1 MSSMADQNKDLTDAE
16 KYRRIRKSNNK
27 ASKES
32 RERKLAG
39 VKTLDKD
46 VMEEEE
52 RNCVLIDEH
61 NKLLKK
67 VYDEKN
73 KVEKALGACK
83 ECNDTS
89 YVRRFMSKDEKTEG
103 EYEKLLYYFKMKG
116 STHN

>member
-1 MSSMADQNKDLTDAE
+1 MADQNKDLTDAE

-73 KVEKALGACK
+73 KVEKALGG
-83 ECNDTS
+83 
-89 YVRRFMSKDEKTEG
+89 M
-103 EYEKLLYYFKMKG
+103 
-116 STHN
+116 